1 MPNELGDIVAIARAT
16 DVYQP
21 GDADLGQTDVACRA
35 GAIVAFATWQA
46 VCDEATLLGIA
57 VDADHRG
64 QGVGKSL
71 LEYGEQRL
79 IEQGIEK
86 LFLEVRASN
95 HAARQLYQRFDYQI
109 IAERKDYYPTAG
121 GREAAVIMAKQL

>member
-1 MPNELGDIVAIARAT
+1 MPNELGDIVAIARAA

-35 GAIVAFATWQA
+35 GTIVAFATWQA

-57 VDADHRG
+57 VGEDHRG

-109 IAERKDYYPTAG
+109 IAERKD
-121 GREAAVIMAKQL
+121 